1 MRPHVSDEKTLQN
14 LFGEIV
20 KIRKLLEV
28 MLSES
33 LKEELEKIAT
43 TAERRRMWALFDGT
57 LSTEEIAR
65 RVGVTQR
72 AVQIAARE
80 FQAKDWIL
88 IKRRGYPER
97 RFDYIPSDWDV

>member
-1 MRPHVSDEKTLQN
+1 MSDEKTLQN
-14 LFGEIV
+14 LYEEIV

-43 TAERRRMWALFDGT
+43 TAQRRRMWALFDGT
-57 LSTEEIAR
+57 VSTEEIAR

-80 FQAKDWIL
+80 FQAKDWVFTE
-88 IKRRGYPER
+88 RRGYPKR
-97 RFDYIPSDWDV
+97 RLDYIPSDWDV